1 MSGELLTRMYLPC
14 GGTAVFDWPSG
25 MGYRCEFCGAML
37 GSIGQ
42 PKRCRE
48 AEERYRVLQQLGS
61 QVKWDYDL
69 GCEVSGESK

>member
-48 AEERYRVLQQLGS
+48 AEEQYRVLQELGS
-61 QVKWDYDL
+61 RVKWDYES
-69 GCEVSGESK
+69 GCEVSGEEK